1 MALHFKE
8 IQPLLLS
15 KLKYVLLNMVI
26 EKCKT
31 HAQVFS
37 QTLVHG
43 NSKYENTLRTNRK
56 RKAEKREHGKKK
68 SW

>member
-1 MALHFKE
+1 
-8 IQPLLLS
+8 
-15 KLKYVLLNMVI
+15 MVI
-26 EKCKT
+26 EKCKM

-43 NSKYENTLRTNRK
+43 NSKYEKRLRTNRK
-56 RKAEKREHGKKK
+56 RKAEKKEHGKKK